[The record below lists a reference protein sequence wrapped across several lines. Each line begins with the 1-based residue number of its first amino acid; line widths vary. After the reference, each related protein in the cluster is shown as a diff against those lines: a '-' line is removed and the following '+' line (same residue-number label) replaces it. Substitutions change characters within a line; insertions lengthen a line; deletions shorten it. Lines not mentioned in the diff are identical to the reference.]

1 MFSKILNTFG
11 ARALAAV
18 INLLIAVVLSQY
30 LGPEGKGV
38 QSLILTTITFVL
50 VFANLV
56 GGGTL
61 VYLVPRHSASLLLLP
76 SYLWTIL
83 VAVASYF
90 VLLLF
95 PIVDPSYTLH
105 ICLLSVINSIG
116 AINSSIL
123 IGKEKIG
130 ASNQVSLSQPVAL
143 IISLL
148 VFFSL
153 PGEPQVSYYI
163 YSLYISL
170 AVSAL
175 VSFIYYFRHCG
186 RIRIHAPGEYGKITV
201 EMMRFG
207 ALNQVAHITQM
218 LSFRLSYYVL
228 DHYQGEASVGVYSNG
243 ISLAESIWLIAK
255 SISLV
260 QYARISNSGN
270 KSEAASLTARLIKF
284 SVVASLLIL
293 IPLMVLPSS
302 FYAFIFGDGF
312 SDTRMVIWTLAAG
325 VLIYNFSILIGHYYS
340 GTGRYYVNAITS
352 SIGLVASVVLYFTLI
367 PRFGMAGAGWATSL
381 SYLFTTIILVY
392 MFGKENKHW
401 QRELVPTRGDFRR
414 LMKELRMIGTKS
426 EEQKVKS
433 E

>member
-1 MFSKILNTFG
+1 MFNKILNTFG
-11 ARALAAV
+11 ARALSAV

-30 LGPEGKGV
+30 LGPDGKGI

-61 VYLVPRHSASLLLLP
+61 VYLVPRHSPSLLLLP

-83 VAVASYF
+83 VATVSY
-90 VLLLF
+90 LILLF
-95 PIVDPSYTLH
+95 FPLVDKSYTLH

-116 AINSSIL
+116 AINTSIL

-130 ASNQVSLSQPVAL
+130 ASNLISLSQPLAL
-143 IISLL
+143 IISLM

-170 AVSAL
+170 AVSTFI
-175 VSFIYYFRHCG
+175 SFVYYFRHCG
-186 RIRIHAPGEYGKITV
+186 KIRIHALGEYAKITI

-207 ALNQVAHITQM
+207 VLNQVAHITQM

-228 DHYQGEASVGVYSNG
+228 DHYHGEASVGVYSNG

-270 KSEAASLTARLIKF
+270 RPEAASLTARLIKF
-284 SVVASLLIL
+284 SLAASLLIL
-293 IPLMVLPSS
+293 IPLLVLPSS
-302 FYAFIFGDGF
+302 FYLFIFGDGF

-325 VLIYNFSILIGHYYS
+325 VLVYNFSILIGHYFS
-340 GTGRYYVNAITS
+340 GTGRYYVNAMTS
-352 SIGLVASVVLYFTLI
+352 SLGLAASVILYFTLI
-367 PRFGMAGAGWATSL
+367 PRFGMAGAGWATSI
-381 SYLFTTIILVY
+381 SYLFTTIILVL

-401 QRELVPTRGDFRR
+401 QRELIPTKGDFRR
-414 LMKELRMIGTKS
+414 LMSELKGMIKRS
-426 EEQKVKS
+426 E
-433 E
+433 

>member
-11 ARALAAV
+11 TRALSAV

-30 LGPEGKGV
+30 LGPDGKGV

-56 GGGTL
+56 GGATL
-61 VYLVPRHSASLLLLP
+61 VYLVPRHSPSLLLLP

-83 VAVASYF
+83 VAVVSYF

-105 ICLLSVINSIG
+105 ICLLSVLNSIG
-116 AINSSIL
+116 AINTSIL

-130 ASNQVSLSQPVAL
+130 ASNLVSLSQPLAL

-170 AVSAL
+170 AISAII
-175 VSFIYYFRHCG
+175 SFVYYFRHCG
-186 RIRIHAPGEYGKITV
+186 KFRIHTLGEYSKITV

-207 ALNQVAHITQM
+207 ILNQVAHITQM

-228 DHYQGEASVGVYSNG
+228 DHFHGEAAVGVYSNG

-270 KSEAASLTARLIKF
+270 RTEAASLTARLIKF
-284 SVVASLLIL
+284 SLAASLVIL
-293 IPLMVLPSS
+293 IPLLLLPSS
-302 FYAFIFGDGF
+302 FYIFIFGEGF

-325 VLIYNFSILIGHYYS
+325 VLVYNFSILIGHYFS

-352 SIGLVASVVLYFTLI
+352 SIGLVASVILYFTLI
-367 PRFGMAGAGWATSL
+367 PRFGMAGAGWATSI
-381 SYLFTTIILVY
+381 SYLFTTLILVY

-401 QRELVPTRGDFRR
+401 KSELVPTKGDFSR
-414 LMKELRMIGTKS
+414 LRSELKGIITRS
-426 EEQKVKS
+426 E
-433 E
+433 